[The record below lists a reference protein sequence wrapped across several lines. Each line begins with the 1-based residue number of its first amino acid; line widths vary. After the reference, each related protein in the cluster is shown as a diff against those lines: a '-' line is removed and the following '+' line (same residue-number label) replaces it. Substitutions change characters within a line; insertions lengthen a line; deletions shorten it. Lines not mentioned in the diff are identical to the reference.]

1 MREQHQ
7 TRTEIGRI
15 GGSVNLPTVPG
26 VVDGLITTH
35 TDADGSFSLQ
45 IQIKMRRTAP
55 ENCEHIEVVLDPE
68 HCEALVK
75 TLLSAASAAPS
86 ERHHFHAIPCSVGI
100 NLHSSFGDREFHR
113 RPKEPA

>member
-7 TRTEIGRI
+7 TPTEIGRN
-15 GGSVNLPTVPG
+15 GQSVTLPTVPG

-35 TDADGSFSLQ
+35 TDADGSVSLQ
-45 IQIKMRRTAP
+45 IQIKMRRAAS
-55 ENCEHIEVVLDPE
+55 EKSEHIEVVLDPE

-75 TLLSAASAAPS
+75 ALLSTGPAAPAG
-86 ERHHFHAIPCSVGI
+86 RPHIPAIPCSVGI
-100 NLHSSFGDREFHR
+100 NLQNSFGDREFWR